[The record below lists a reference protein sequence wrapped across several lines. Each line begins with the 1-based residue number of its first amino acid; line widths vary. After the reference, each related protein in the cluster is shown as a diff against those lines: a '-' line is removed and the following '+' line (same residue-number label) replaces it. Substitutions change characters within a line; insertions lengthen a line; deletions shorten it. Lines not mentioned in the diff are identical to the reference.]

1 LSYAPS
7 DAAIGDLDGDSE
19 YEIVLKREVQPM
31 DPSSSGVCRGSCLLE
46 AYKLNGAFLWRVDLG
61 PNIRQGPH
69 YNPFIVYDLNNDGK
83 AEIAV
88 RTSERTTFGDGTTI
102 DDVDGDNRTYY
113 VDNSGRILEGPE
125 FLSIIEGMT
134 GREIARIDYIAR
146 KSKDLW
152 KYYWGDSY
160 GNRMDRFLLCVGH
173 FTSQSGNPSIV
184 MCRGYYKNFQLVALD
199 LQGNKLIKRW
209 HFDTSSSLY
218 KNYIGQGFH
227 NLAVG
232 DVDHDGKD
240 EIVYGASTIDH
251 DGRGL
256 YSTGLGHGDALH
268 LGTINPHI
276 QDSISDLI

>member
-1 LSYAPS
+1 
-7 DAAIGDLDGDSE
+7 
-19 YEIVLKREVQPM
+19 M
-31 DPSSSGVCRGSCLLE
+31 
-46 AYKLNGAFLWRVDLG
+46 
-61 PNIRQGPH
+61 
-69 YNPFIVYDLNNDGK
+69 
-83 AEIAV
+83 
-88 RTSERTTFGDGTTI
+88 
-102 DDVDGDNRTYY
+102 
-113 VDNSGRILEGPE
+113 
-125 FLSIIEGMT
+125 
-134 GREIARIDYIAR
+134 
-146 KSKDLW
+146 
-152 KYYWGDSY
+152 
-160 GNRMDRFLLCVGH
+160 
-173 FTSQSGNPSIV
+173 
-184 MCRGYYKNFQLVALD
+184 ALD